1 LGVAVGNAATKDV
14 RLTVEQRALES
25 PAGVSEPV
33 FPLKSIAMLLSL
45 LAGGLVALGLQD
57 GGGGALWPDAL
68 KAFGVS
74 KGAFGFLSGVG
85 AVLALPVLLLGARL
99 TSRFDKRLLMA
110 VSSSL
115 MALVTIGLSF
125 GTGIALFAV
134 LLAIRAI
141 AVTLLDLSTNA
152 VVMDVEAR
160 TKRHLMSPLHAGY
173 SGGAVAGAGLAWA
186 AFSLGGGMR
195 AVYLIL
201 TALFAIYTVLIVRE
215 RRNRP
220 YVRQRMTVAGASTKT
235 FGLLRRRDVRAFAIL
250 CAVSFSGEQLISQWI
265 GIYLRDE
272 RGYSPSTGAFAVIAL
287 GSTMVVGRIA
297 NGPLTAKA
305 GPRAAMF
312 FQGAMTLAGGLLM
325 ISASGAALI
334 IAGCAL
340 AGLGMAGV
348 APTTLSLAGK
358 AVPEASGA
366 ASGAALLGGYAG
378 IAINPFFAGAVAST
392 ISVRVVLAGV
402 LVAGTVILATAFRLR
417 SIMGDDVSS
426 VRA

>member
-1 LGVAVGNAATKDV
+1 
-14 RLTVEQRALES
+14 LTVDARERAAPQEIGET
-25 PAGVSEPV
+25 AV
-33 FPLKSIAMLLSL
+33 PLKSIAMLLGL
-45 LAGGLVALGLQD
+45 LAGGLVSLGLLD
-57 GGGGALWPDAL
+57 GGGGALWPDVL
-68 KAFGVS
+68 KSFGVS
-74 KGAFGFLSGVG
+74 KGAFGFLSGIG
-85 AVLALPVLLLGARL
+85 AVLALPILLFGARL

-110 VSSSL
+110 AASTL
-115 MALVTIGLSF
+115 LALVSVGLSF
-125 GTGIALFAV
+125 GTGVVLFAV
-134 LLAIRAI
+134 LVAVRAI

-201 TALFAIYTVLIVRE
+201 TTLFLIYTVMILRE
-215 RRNRP
+215 RRDKP
-220 YVRQRMTVAGASTKT
+220 YVRQRMSVAGASMKAI
-235 FGLLRRRDVRAFAIL
+235 GLLRRRDVRAFAIL
-250 CAVSFSGEQLISQWI
+250 CAVSFSGEALISQWI

-287 GSTMVVGRIA
+287 GSTMVCGRVA
-297 NGPLTAKA
+297 NGPLTVKA

-312 FQGAMTLAGGLLM
+312 FQGALTLAGGALM
-325 ISASGAALI
+325 ISTSSAVLI

-340 AGLGMAGV
+340 AGLGLAGV

-366 ASGAALLGGYAG
+366 ASGAALLGGYGG

-392 ISVRVVLAGV
+392 LSVRFVLAGV
-402 LVAGTVILATAFRLR
+402 LVAGAVVLATAFRLNR
-417 SIMGDDVSS
+417 IVH
-426 VRA
+426 

>member
-1 LGVAVGNAATKDV
+1 
-14 RLTVEQRALES
+14 
-25 PAGVSEPV
+25 
-33 FPLKSIAMLLSL
+33 MLLGL
-45 LAGGLVALGLQD
+45 LAGGLVSLGLLD
-57 GGGGALWPDAL
+57 GGGGALLPDVL
-68 KAFGVS
+68 KSFGVS
-74 KGAFGFLSGVG
+74 KGAFGFLSGIG
-85 AVLALPVLLLGARL
+85 AVLALPILLFGARL

-110 VSSSL
+110 GASSL
-115 MALVTIGLSF
+115 LALVSVGLSF
-125 GTGIALFAV
+125 GTGVVLFAV
-134 LLAIRAI
+134 LVAVRAI

-201 TALFAIYTVLIVRE
+201 TTLFLIYTVMILRE
-215 RRNRP
+215 RRDKP
-220 YVRQRMTVAGASTKT
+220 YVRQRMSVAGASTKAI
-235 FGLLRRRDVRAFAIL
+235 GLLRRRDVRAFAIL
-250 CAVSFSGEQLISQWI
+250 CAVSFSGEALISQWI

-287 GSTMVVGRIA
+287 GATMVCGRVA
-297 NGPLTAKA
+297 NGPLTVKA

-312 FQGAMTLAGGLLM
+312 FQGALTLAGGALM
-325 ISASGAALI
+325 ISTSSAVLI

-340 AGLGMAGV
+340 AGLGLAGV

-366 ASGAALLGGYAG
+366 ASGAALLGGYGG

-392 ISVRVVLAGV
+392 LSVRFVLAGV
-402 LVAGTVILATAFRLR
+402 LVAGAVVLATAFRLSR
-417 SIMGDDVSS
+417 IM
-426 VRA
+426 R

>member
-1 LGVAVGNAATKDV
+1 M
-14 RLTVEQRALES
+14 
-25 PAGVSEPV
+25 
-33 FPLKSIAMLLSL
+33 AMLLGL
-45 LAGGLVALGLQD
+45 LAGGLVALGLLD
-57 GGGGALWPDAL
+57 GGGGALWPDVL
-68 KAFGVS
+68 KSFGVS
-74 KGAFGFLSGVG
+74 KGAFGYLSGIG
-85 AVLALPVLLLGARL
+85 AVIALPVLLLGARL

-115 MALVTIGLSF
+115 LAIVTIGLSF
-125 GTGIALFAV
+125 GAGIYLFAV
-134 LLAIRAI
+134 LLVIRSV

-152 VVMDVEAR
+152 VVMDVEAQ

-186 AFSLGGGMR
+186 AFSLGGGLR

-201 TALFAIYTVLIVRE
+201 TALFLSYTILVASE

-220 YVRQRMTVAGASTKT
+220 HVRQRMSVAGASTRT
-235 FGLLRRRDVRAFAIL
+235 LDLLRRRDVRSFAIL

-272 RGYSPSTGAFAVIAL
+272 RGYAPSTGAIAVIAL
-287 GSTMVVGRIA
+287 GSTMVCGRIA

-312 FQGAMTLAGGLLM
+312 VQGVMTLAGGVLT
-325 ISASGAALI
+325 ITAGSAALI
-334 IAGCAL
+334 ITGCAL
-340 AGLGMAGV
+340 AGLGLAGV

-366 ASGAALLGGYAG
+366 ASGAALLGGYLG

-402 LVAGTVILATAFRLR
+402 LVSGVVVLATAFRLNR
-417 SIMGDDVSS
+417 IMHEEPGTVSDPI
-426 VRA
+426 RLTRR